1 MIHFKAWGQNTEGFK
16 KGIRTPVP
24 TGILEMST
32 DILNTPGPRIMVGRD
47 KVKWEGGRGM
57 GGVTSTRHSH
67 GLPAPLRMSRVGFSQ
82 LWLLPLT
89 LWVALAASL
98 ISQASVLPPGST
110 QITVNPERLMGRLES
125 WCCRGRAE
133 PWVGTSSLI
142 HHFAILT

>member
-32 DILNTPGPRIMVGRD
+32 DILNTQGPRIMVGRD

-67 GLPAPLRMSRVGFSQ
+67 GLPDPLRMSRVGFSQ

-142 HHFAILT
+142 HHSAIPT